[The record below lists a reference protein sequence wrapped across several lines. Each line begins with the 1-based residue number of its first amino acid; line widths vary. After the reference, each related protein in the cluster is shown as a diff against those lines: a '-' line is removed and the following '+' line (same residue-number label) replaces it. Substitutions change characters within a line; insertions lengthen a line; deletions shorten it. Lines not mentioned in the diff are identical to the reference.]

1 MPNLGRIL
9 VKNAYRYP
17 LMIGLPNFYKKVL
30 PEKVNNNKVLQ
41 KLLTGSSIAIIESFI
56 ICPFERMKTYFM
68 TVNYDQSK

>member
-1 MPNLGRIL
+1 
-9 VKNAYRYP
+9 
-17 LMIGLPNFYKKVL
+17 MIGLPNFYKKVL